1 MIEYSIFT
9 IAEYVEIPV
18 AWPLPETE
26 IMTEKKTLHILLADD
41 DEDDRMI
48 FSDIVQQI
56 EDTIQLHTVSD
67 GQQLIRWLTANES
80 PLPDVIFL
88 DLNMPNKNGKACL
101 KEIKANP
108 AISHLPVIIYST
120 SGSEKDIREAYHQGA
135 SLYIQKPSNISGLR
149 KTLTQVLSMD
159 WQNGRPGFAED
170 NFWVKTAMAL
180 RQLFTASAMPTLSI

>member
-1 MIEYSIFT
+1 
-9 IAEYVEIPV
+9 
-18 AWPLPETE
+18 
-26 IMTEKKTLHILLADD
+26 MTEKKTLHVLLADD

-56 EDTIQLHTVSD
+56 ENTIQLHTVTD
-67 GQQLIRWLTANES
+67 GQQLIQWLTANES

-149 KTLTQVLSMD
+149 KTLTQVLSID
-159 WQNGRPGFAED
+159 WQNGRTGLDED

-180 RQLFTASAMPTLSI
+180 RQLFITPKMPGLAFGNYF

>member
-1 MIEYSIFT
+1 M
-9 IAEYVEIPV
+9 P
-18 AWPLPETE
+18 
-26 IMTEKKTLHILLADD
+26 EKKTLRILLADD

-56 EDTIQLHTVSD
+56 ENTIQLHTVTD

-135 SLYIQKPSNISGLR
+135 SLYIQKPSNISGLK
-149 KTLTQVLSMD
+149 KTLTQVLSME
-159 WQNGRPGFAED
+159 WQNGREGFGED

-180 RQLFTASAMPTLSI
+180 RQLFTASKLPAFSI